1 MWLSQHSQN
10 ICSKKCLY
18 IYLLYLQLPNN
29 KVKFPAA
36 EDSLLLLLEELNRFL
51 SHLNNASLTQKKISV
66 LYCCVSSVDLK
77 IATRISRI
85 FIWQLQQRT
94 TVNTNVSS
102 VVIVLYDN
110 MSILCIYIRWP

>member
-36 EDSLLLLLEELNRFL
+36 EDSLLLLLESISITPKQRLTDSKEDICTLLLRLRRFENCNQNFKNFYL
-51 SHLNNASLTQKKISV
+51 TAATKNNCKHKRV
-66 LYCCVSSVDLK
+66 
-77 IATRISRI
+77 ISRHC
-85 FIWQLQQRT
+85 
-94 TVNTNVSS
+94 S
-102 VVIVLYDN
+102 V
-110 MSILCIYIRWP
+110 

>member
-51 SHLNNASLTQKKISV
+51 SHLSNASLTQKKISV

-85 FIWQLQQRT
+85 FI
-94 TVNTNVSS
+94 
-102 VVIVLYDN
+102 
-110 MSILCIYIRWP
+110 